1 MAHKGSYGGKVSR
14 AGQKRVS
21 AKISHLMD
29 EDHGKMPHKK
39 MVAMALNMERAGR
52 LGAKGGYKRAGGRG
66 KK

>member
-1 MAHKGSYGGKVSR
+1 MAHKTSYGGKVSR

-21 AKISHLMD
+21 AKISHLMR
-29 EDHGKMPHKK
+29 EGEKMPHKQ
-39 MVAMALNMERAGR
+39 MVAMALSMERTGR